1 LYSAFLSF
9 IFSLAGAF
17 SLSSACEQTISGM
30 FASEELTKTCLNNF
44 HGIIC
49 YTSLINMSAKKE
61 LIKPGV
67 VPEVLELFHMSPS
80 DVANNSS
87 LLLNKKKL
95 SVLFCR
101 KKILF

>member
-1 LYSAFLSF
+1 
-9 IFSLAGAF
+9 
-17 SLSSACEQTISGM
+17 
-30 FASEELTKTCLNNF
+30 
-44 HGIIC
+44 
-49 YTSLINMSAKKE
+49 MSAKKE